1 MKCDYC
7 GNKSTYSIGIV
18 LEKETIDI
26 FCCDKHIENAKARQD
41 SIIGIENLKQKINM
55 ETKKINTQPIFY

>member
-1 MKCDYC
+1 M
-7 GNKSTYSIGIV
+7 
-18 LEKETIDI
+18 EKETIDI

-55 ETKKINTQPIFY
+55 ETKPIFY